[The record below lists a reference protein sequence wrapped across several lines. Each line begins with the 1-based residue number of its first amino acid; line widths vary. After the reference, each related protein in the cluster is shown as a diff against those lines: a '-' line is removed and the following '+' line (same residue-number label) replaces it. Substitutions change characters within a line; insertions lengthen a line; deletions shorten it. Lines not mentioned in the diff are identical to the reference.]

1 MKLHDVLLLVIYLST
16 MFGCKESGTVGEE
29 IPSRYYTDSIYS
41 EELGEYRKHEI
52 YLPKGFNPEVQ
63 YPIIYGADG
72 QMWQADN
79 YFKKTLDSLI
89 DNKIIL
95 PVILVGSHSND
106 KEVPG
111 TSMQTEDGSSFSM
124 QYRFFE
130 YVRTEH
136 GADLHASLDNI
147 YQRHM
152 NYFVSELLPQ
162 VEGELGQEPGRADR
176 FFYGVSNGAAFGANL
191 IITHPSLI
199 GSYVLYSTLGANISA
214 DSISTETSYPRL
226 YVQYGDQESD
236 AFRDEAENL
245 RDIYRELGAPC
256 ELTEYKGGHQETI
269 WRVLFTEQLVRLFS
283 LEK

>member
-1 MKLHDVLLLVIYLST
+1 MKAFSFLLIFGSVLII
-16 MFGCKESGTVGEE
+16 GCKSQNSEPTTT
-29 IPSRYYTDSIYS
+29 PSRYYTDSIYS

-52 YLPKGFNPEVQ
+52 YLPKGFDPENQ

-72 QMWQADN
+72 QMWQVDD
-79 YFKKTLDSLI
+79 YFKSTLDSLI
-89 DNKIIL
+89 DHEIIR

-130 YVRTEH
+130 YVRTDH
-136 GADLHASLDNI
+136 GADLHASLENI

-162 VEGELGQEPGRADR
+162 VEGELGQEPDWADR

-191 IITHPSLI
+191 IVTHPSLI
-199 GSYVLYSTLGANISA
+199 GSYILYSTLGADISA
-214 DSISTETSYPRL
+214 DSWSTDTTYPRL
-226 YVQYGDQESD
+226 FIQYGDQEGD
-236 AFRDEAENL
+236 AFREEAEYL
-245 RDIYRELGAPC
+245 QDTYRELGAHC
-256 ELTEYKGGHQETI
+256 ELTEYEGGHQETI
-269 WRVLFTEQLVRLFS
+269 WRVLFTARLVQLFS
-283 LEK
+283 VEK